1 MANKVKP
8 RAQNKDSSIRLFI
21 CGNNYVLGAALSTLL
36 CEWCPMLR
44 KWVLLW
50 SCGNRWHTERLRVG
64 PSVIQLGTVAGLG
77 PGLKDQAVEPM
88 SLTILLDCLSDHFV
102 LLLPCA
108 LFCTALYIVVMWYF
122 IIFFYLM
129 RSVRVFFISF
139 LTWIKAHESFSYILH
154 IKNLFFHH
162 LNSRIDVAIG
172 APQEDDLRGAIYI
185 YNGRADGISSVFSQV
200 GDNSIFKRSIGKKKK
215 NQIFWGTSYTAQK
228 ILDTFF
234 VKEMMKEYS
243 AFITNIYHYENMLAL
258 P

>member
-1 MANKVKP
+1 MRKV
-8 RAQNKDSSIRLFI
+8 L
-21 CGNNYVLGAALSTLL
+21 
-36 CEWCPMLR
+36 
-44 KWVLLW
+44 
-50 SCGNRWHTERLRVG
+50 
-64 PSVIQLGTVAGLG
+64 
-77 PGLKDQAVEPM
+77 
-88 SLTILLDCLSDHFV
+88 
-102 LLLPCA
+102 
-108 LFCTALYIVVMWYF
+108 
-122 IIFFYLM
+122 
-129 RSVRVFFISF
+129 VFFISF
-139 LTWIKAHESFSYILH
+139 LIWIKAHESFSYILR

-215 NQIFWGTSYTAQK
+215 KSEIFWGTSYTAQK

-243 AFITNIYHYENMLAL
+243 AFITSVYHYENMLAL

>member
-1 MANKVKP
+1 MRKV
-8 RAQNKDSSIRLFI
+8 L
-21 CGNNYVLGAALSTLL
+21 
-36 CEWCPMLR
+36 
-44 KWVLLW
+44 
-50 SCGNRWHTERLRVG
+50 
-64 PSVIQLGTVAGLG
+64 
-77 PGLKDQAVEPM
+77 
-88 SLTILLDCLSDHFV
+88 
-102 LLLPCA
+102 
-108 LFCTALYIVVMWYF
+108 
-122 IIFFYLM
+122 
-129 RSVRVFFISF
+129 VFFISF
-139 LTWIKAHESFSYILH
+139 LIWIKAHESFSYILH